1 MAAADSITGMH
12 DDPTTVPDSDTAYRR
27 VRHSEAFIDWDW
39 NLNRWIPLNAALHD
53 PQGGREVSIYLR
65 SFLAETEGPDDVAS
79 ARPGSVAFA
88 ANVGGARSFGF
99 GVTHRP
105 DQDTGP
111 LRHAH
116 GNINGRSGW
125 SKADYKALRND
136 LARQMTLAAGEIT
149 LKRPA

>member
-1 MAAADSITGMH
+1 LAAADSITGMQ

-27 VRHSEAFIDWDW
+27 VPHSEAFIDWDR
-39 NLNRWIPLNAALHD
+39 NLKRWIPLNAALRD
-53 PQGGREVSIYLR
+53 PGGGREVSIYLR
-65 SFLAETEGPDDVAS
+65 SFLAETEGTEDIAS
-79 ARPGSVAFA
+79 ASPGSVAFA
-88 ANVGGARSFGF
+88 ANAGRARSLGF
-99 GVTHRP
+99 GLTHRP

-116 GNINGRSGW
+116 GNINGRVGW

>member
-1 MAAADSITGMH
+1 M
-12 DDPTTVPDSDTAYRR
+12 
-27 VRHSEAFIDWDW
+27 
-39 NLNRWIPLNAALHD
+39 
-53 PQGGREVSIYLR
+53 
-65 SFLAETEGPDDVAS
+65 AS
-79 ARPGSVAFA
+79 ATPGSVAFA
-88 ANVGGARSFGF
+88 ANVGGARSLGF

-116 GNINGRSGW
+116 GNINGRVGW
-125 SKADYKALRND
+125 SKADYKAFRND

>member
-1 MAAADSITGMH
+1 MQ
-12 DDPTTVPDSDTAYRR
+12 DDLTTVPDSDTAYRR
-27 VRHSEAFIDWDW
+27 VRHSEAFIDWDR
-39 NLNRWIPLNAALHD
+39 NLKRWIPLNAALRD
-53 PQGGREVSIYLR
+53 PGGGREVSIYLH

-79 ARPGSVAFA
+79 ASPGSVAFA
-88 ANVGGARSFGF
+88 ANDGSARSLGF

-116 GNINGRSGW
+116 GNINGRVGW

-136 LARQMTLAAGEIT
+136 LARQMTLAAGEIA
-149 LKRPA
+149 LRRPA

>member
-1 MAAADSITGMH
+1 MQ

-27 VRHSEAFIDWDW
+27 VPHSEAFIDWDR
-39 NLNRWIPLNAALHD
+39 NLKRWIPLNAALHD
-53 PQGGREVSIYLR
+53 PQGGREFSVYLH
-65 SFLAETEGPDDVAS
+65 SFLTEAEGPDDVAS

-88 ANVGGARSFGF
+88 ASAGRARSLGF

-116 GNINGRSGW
+116 GNINGRVGW
-125 SKADYKALRND
+125 SRADYKALRND

-149 LKRPA
+149 LTRPA